1 MARLD
6 VLAVDDEGD
15 AHGQAVIEELLALGL
30 RAARYNLADLNRHLI
45 IVRPG
50 VVDLVIDGHDY
61 QVTAATTVWWRRQGW
76 ADISHLDDEE
86 AQLAHDEGPHI
97 LRGALQSAGV
107 RWVDDPSVV
116 DRAELKLFQLQAASN
131 LGIRVPDSVAT
142 NDLAAAR
149 QFTAARPCV
158 AKALS
163 PGFGITPY
171 TDTVTNEDLDRVAQL
186 PALLQEEVTASA
198 DLRVVVIGS
207 SAWVW
212 RRLRDGTVLDWRAED
227 ASGSDFRV
235 TGDPEVLNHA
245 CQVTSALGLTMSVQ
259 DWLETD
265 SGPVF
270 LESNAQG
277 NWMFLN
283 GARAIVAPALAQH
296 IASRGQSDSGHWPP
310 AWKRMLYDFLPKGLA
325 PNYDGA
331 RAPRFSDPAWAR
343 EVAARPG
350 AVDVVRRAADEASS
364 GAVVAEGKAS
374 RLVQVSLSVLTIA
387 FVVGGIQ
394 LPMAIE
400 EHSLWWL
407 MVLPVSCAVVCLT
420 ISAFQAL
427 QADRVGFYDCPSGES
442 LAALGVADPVARIVA
457 EEEIGRQYAQWTSDH
472 KHTDLMQARAW
483 FTRGLTALIL
493 AAILML
499 TLLLTLRDVP
509 TDTCDAICSN
519 GTEEG

>member
-6 VLAVDDEGD
+6 VLTVDDEGD

-30 RAARYNLADLNRHLI
+30 SAARYNLTDLNRHPI
-45 IVRPG
+45 IVRTG
-50 VVDLVIDGHDY
+50 VVDLVIDEHDY
-61 QVTAATTVWWRRQGW
+61 QITAATTVWWRRQGW
-76 ADISHLDDEE
+76 ADVSHLDDEE

-131 LGIRVPDSVAT
+131 LGIRVPDSAAT
-142 NDLAAAR
+142 NDPAAAR
-149 QFTAARPCV
+149 RFATTGSCV

-198 DLRVVVIGS
+198 DLRVVVIGT
-207 SAWVW
+207 SAWMW
-212 RRLRDGTVLDWRAED
+212 RRPRHGTVLDWRAED
-227 ASGSDFRV
+227 ASGSDFQAIR
-235 TGDPEVLNHA
+235 DPEVLNHA
-245 CQVTSALGLTMSVQ
+245 CQVTSALGLTVSVQ

-265 SGPVF
+265 GGPVF

-277 NWMFLN
+277 NWIFLN

-296 IASRGQSDSGHWPP
+296 LAGRDQSDSGHWPP
-310 AWKRMLYDFLPKGLA
+310 VWKRMLYDFLPKGLA

-331 RAPRFSDPAWAR
+331 KAPRFSEPAWAR

-364 GAVVAEGKAS
+364 GAAVAEGKAS
-374 RLVQVSLSVLTIA
+374 RLVQVSLSVLTLA

-427 QADRVGFYDCPSGES
+427 QVDRVGFYDCPSGES
-442 LAALGVADPVARIVA
+442 LAALGVVDPVARIVA
-457 EEEIGRQYAQWTSDH
+457 EEEIGRQQAQWTSDH

-499 TLLLTLRDVP
+499 APLLILREVP
-509 TDTCDAICSN
+509 TDTCDAICSDRM
-519 GTEEG
+519 EEE